1 MCLSLPPRLLRFD
14 GNFDGNKVIQ
24 LWNLTFLV
32 LIQCIFLNGGIFHFS
47 SSPSLLLAVA
57 HLISS
62 PSFPPAT
69 TTTVYEVALHILP
82 VGRGNIFYCITS
94 VNDSDDWGVYRCMD
108 DTRCDLQYSGRST
121 QWSIG
126 SCSSNVVRVAH
137 KSQMWFNHLNRLN
150 VNGLRE
156 DTLRERSFPLFTL
169 LSACWSDVWYCNPP
183 LSWCLEKVRLQ
194 YKSN

>member
-32 LIQCIFLNGGIFHFS
+32 LIQCIFLNGGIFHYS
-47 SSPSLLLAVA
+47 SSPSLLLVMA
-57 HLISS
+57 HLLSTGHHHHHHRLWSS
-62 PSFPPAT
+62 
-69 TTTVYEVALHILP
+69 LHILP
-82 VGRGNIFYCITS
+82 VGRGNIFYCITP

-108 DTRCDLQYSGRST
+108 DTLCDLQYSGRST

-156 DTLRERSFPLFTL
+156 DTLWERSFPLFTL